1 MAGVSI
7 WGWDIAGFSGEIPS
21 VELYLRSTQ
30 MACFCPV
37 MQYHSELHQATEC
50 RDRTP
55 WNVAER
61 HGDPRALTIY
71 RAYAQL
77 RMRLLDYVADEAEAL
92 AAVGQPLMRM
102 PALVWP
108 EAHDALLEDP
118 DSYLFGRDLLV
129 CPVLEKGAETRTV
142 RLPPGDW
149 VDLWSGAAF
158 DGDRW
163 LVAPAPLERIPV
175 FVRADSPRLDDLLAA
190 ARGFEVTLMYERGA
204 RRWLV
209 LALFLG
215 PSLAGVVLFVAGPI
229 VASLA
234 LAFTSWD
241 LLTPPTFV
249 GLRNFE
255 RLSRD
260 LEFWAALRHTVTFL
274 AGYVPLVLV
283 AGLAVAVALNGRV
296 PARGVFRAIYFLPVV
311 TSWVAVA
318 LVWKWLL
325 NPQFGLVNA
334 WLAQLGIQGPAWLFD
349 PNWAMAVGDPHQR
362 LEGHRLRHGHPARR
376 PAGDPARVLRGGEHR
391 RRDPRQQ
398 LRHVTVPLLAPAIFF
413 ALTISLINSFQVFDQ
428 VYVMTGGGP
437 AGATTVLVERIVKQA
452 FSFSRMGY
460 ASAMSWV
467 LFVLIFATTFVLSRL
482 QRRWT

>member
-1 MAGVSI
+1 
-7 WGWDIAGFSGEIPS
+7 
-21 VELYLRSTQ
+21 
-30 MACFCPV
+30 
-37 MQYHSELHQATEC
+37 
-50 RDRTP
+50 
-55 WNVAER
+55 
-61 HGDPRALTIY
+61 
-71 RAYAQL
+71 
-77 RMRLLDYVADEAEAL
+77 
-92 AAVGQPLMRM
+92 
-102 PALVWP
+102 
-108 EAHDALLEDP
+108 
-118 DSYLFGRDLLV
+118 
-129 CPVLEKGAETRTV
+129 
-142 RLPPGDW
+142 
-149 VDLWSGAAF
+149 
-158 DGDRW
+158 
-163 LVAPAPLERIPV
+163 
-175 FVRADSPRLDDLLAA
+175 
-190 ARGFEVTLMYERGA
+190 MYERGA

-215 PSLAGVVLFVAGPI
+215 PSLVGVVLFVAGPI

-296 PARGVFRAIYFLPVV
+296 PARGVFRAVYFLPVV

-334 WLAQLGIQGPAWLFD
+334 WLAQLGVQGPAWLFD
-349 PNWAMAVGDPHQR
+349 PNWAMASVILTSIWKDTGYVMVI
-362 LEGHRLRHGHPARR
+362 LL
-376 PAGDPARVLRGGEHR
+376 AGLQGIPRVYYEAADIDGASRA
-391 RRDPRQQ
+391 QQ

-467 LFVLIFATTFVLSRL
+467 LFVLIFAATFVVSRL

>member
-1 MAGVSI
+1 
-7 WGWDIAGFSGEIPS
+7 
-21 VELYLRSTQ
+21 
-30 MACFCPV
+30 
-37 MQYHSELHQATEC
+37 
-50 RDRTP
+50 
-55 WNVAER
+55 
-61 HGDPRALTIY
+61 
-71 RAYAQL
+71 
-77 RMRLLDYVADEAEAL
+77 
-92 AAVGQPLMRM
+92 
-102 PALVWP
+102 
-108 EAHDALLEDP
+108 
-118 DSYLFGRDLLV
+118 
-129 CPVLEKGAETRTV
+129 
-142 RLPPGDW
+142 
-149 VDLWSGAAF
+149 
-158 DGDRW
+158 
-163 LVAPAPLERIPV
+163 
-175 FVRADSPRLDDLLAA
+175 
-190 ARGFEVTLMYERGA
+190 MYERGA

-234 LAFTSWD
+234 LAFSSWD

-334 WLAQLGIQGPAWLFD
+334 WLAQLGVQGPAWLFD
-349 PNWAMAVGDPHQR
+349 PNWAMASVILTSVWKDTGFVMVI
-362 LEGHRLRHGHPARR
+362 LL
-376 PAGDPARVLRGGEHR
+376 AGLQGIPRVYYEASDIDGATRW
-391 RRDPRQQ
+391 QQ

-467 LFVLIFATTFVLSRL
+467 LFVLIFATTFVLSRM